1 MEIKNAKLFLSK
13 FRFFKRKV
21 ILSFCIASWNEQ
33 YVTNYPTDLSPL
45 PLVEPQFS
53 ISSPDDKITIDNWK
67 ARLKV
72 SE

>member
-1 MEIKNAKLFLSK
+1 MEIKNENLFLSK

-33 YVTNYPTDLSPL
+33 YVTNYPTDLSALAPL
-45 PLVEPQFS
+45 EPQFF
-53 ISSPDDKITIDNWK
+53 ISSPEDKITIDDWK
-67 ARLKV
+67 ARLEV